1 MAQHFGG
8 APDVHGLLSEVSL
21 SEVVMVSLS
30 EVATVFLYEVGTV
43 SV

>member
-8 APDVHGLLSEVSL
+8 APDVHGLLSEV
-21 SEVVMVSLS
+21 EKVSLS
-30 EVATVFLYEVGTV
+30 EVATVSLSEAETV